1 MSAKAKEQEI
11 GYVSTY
17 FRKINVAGI
26 EITKGSL
33 EVGDTIHIKGHT
45 SDFTE
50 TVKSMQIEHDSVE
63 KVKKGNSI
71 GLKVSDVVRRHD
83 KVYKVTQA

>member
-1 MSAKAKEQEI
+1 MSTREEEI
-11 GYVSTY
+11 GVVSTY
-17 FRKINVAGI
+17 FRKISVAGI

-50 TVKSMQIEHDSVE
+50 TIKSMQIEHGTVE
-63 KVKKGNSI
+63 KVKKGDSI
-71 GLKVSDVVRRHD
+71 GLKVSKKVRQQD
-83 KVYKVTQA
+83 KVFKVTEE